1 MSRVCAPIFSRGSDN
16 KTIRYWHYEVSGSAW
31 RGHYGIVGGKDA
43 TSKWS
48 TAKTTNAGKTN
59 ERLPET
65 QAQFEAE
72 AEERKKLAREYRR
85 DVADLHEVPDAVML
99 AQDYLKLKKPLIF
112 DPFHIAA
119 QPKLDG
125 FRLVGERRGGYSREF
140 QPFGDAIIHIRE
152 ALAPV
157 FEKHPDLVLDGELY
171 NHTLKHDFNKLS
183 SVIRKDTLTPD
194 QRREAQRLIEYH
206 VYDIPSRG
214 DLNFADRHAALID
227 LFGEFDFSLEPI
239 VLVPT
244 IFPANLTELDDAY
257 IQWLAEGYEGEMVR
271 VNEPYGFGTRSWA
284 LMKRKTH
291 VTQEVEVTRVI
302 EGNGNWAGLAKAIEF
317 KMPSGA
323 LTEKGELPKAGLR
336 GDEDFCRALLLQDPP
351 PKMATIRHLGLTPG
365 GVPRGPVAIDF
376 DRKE

>member
-1 MSRVCAPIFSRGSDN
+1 MSRVCAPIYSRGSDN
-16 KTIRYWHYEVSGSAW
+16 KTIRYWHYEVEGSAW

-48 TAKTTNAGKTN
+48 TAKVTNAGKAN
-59 ERLPET
+59 ERLPEA

-72 AEERKKLAREYRR
+72 AEERSKLAREYRASV
-85 DVADLHEVPDAVML
+85 DDLHEVPDAVML
-99 AQDYLKLKKPLIF
+99 AQDYTKLKKPLIF
-112 DPFHIAA
+112 NPYSVAV

-157 FEKHPDLVLDGELY
+157 FERYPDLVLDGELY

-183 SVIRKDTLTPD
+183 SIIRRDTLTPD
-194 QRREAQRLIEYH
+194 QLREARRLIEYH
-206 VYDIPSRG
+206 VYDCPSVDGPFSERNAY
-214 DLNFADRHAALID
+214 LND
-227 LFGEFDFSLEPI
+227 LFAEFDFSLEPV

-244 IFPANLTELDDAY
+244 LFPNNLDEVDAAY
-257 IQWLAEGYEGEMVR
+257 EQWLADGYEGEMVR
-271 VNEPYGFGTRSWA
+271 VDEPYGFGVRSWS

-291 VTQEVEVTRVI
+291 ITEEFEVERVI
-302 EGNGNWAGLAKAIEF
+302 EGNGNWAGCAKAIEF

-336 GDEDFCRALLLQDPP
+336 GTEEFCRELLRRDPP
-351 PKMATIRHLGLTPG
+351 PKIATIRHLGLTPG

>member
-1 MSRVCAPIFSRGSDN
+1 MTRVCAPIFSRGSDN
-16 KTIRYWHYEVSGSAW
+16 KTIRYWHYEVDGASW
-31 RGHYGIVGGKDA
+31 RGHYGVVGGKDT

-48 TAKTTNAGKTN
+48 TAKVTNAGKAN
-59 ERLPET
+59 ERLPEA

-72 AEERKKLAREYRR
+72 AEERKKLAREYRANV
-85 DVADLHEVPDAVML
+85 DDLHEVPAAVML
-99 AQDYLKLKKPLIF
+99 AQDYLKLKKPLRF
-112 DPFHIAA
+112 DPLAIAA

-125 FRLVGERRGGYSREF
+125 FRLVGEHRGGYSREF

-157 FEKHPDLVLDGELY
+157 FAAHPDLILDGELY

-183 SVIRKDTLTPD
+183 SIIRRETLTPD
-194 QRREAQRLIEYH
+194 QQREARRLIEYH
-206 VYDIPSRG
+206 VYDCPSVEG
-214 DLNFADRHAALID
+214 PFAERHAYLVAL
-227 LFGEFDFSLEPI
+227 FEEFDFSLEPI

-244 IFPANLTELDDAY
+244 IFPDNLTELDDAY
-257 IQWLAEGYEGEMVR
+257 IQWLADGYEGQMVR
-271 VNEPYGFGTRSWA
+271 LNDPYDFGVRSWS

-291 VTQEVEVTRVI
+291 ITEEFPVKRVI
-302 EGNGNWAGLAKAIEF
+302 EGNGNWAGMAKAIEF
-317 KMPSGA
+317 EMPSGA

-336 GDEDFCRALLLQDPP
+336 GTEEFCRELLHRDPP